1 MCGIT
6 GFWGF
11 RGADLV
17 PQAFQRFND
26 SLAHRGPDGAGVE
39 HFADVGL
46 YLGHRRLAI
55 LDLTEQGRQPMAY
68 ANDRYWLTFNGE
80 IYNFLELREELIG
93 LGHSFRSASD
103 SEVILAAYA
112 QWGEACQHRFNGM
125 WAFAIWDNLRRELFL
140 SRDRFGVKPLH
151 YSSHGGRFI
160 FASELKAFLALPW
173 CEGSLDEVLLAET
186 LHNINGTEDAE
197 ATLLPQVV
205 HLRAGHSLRVRQD
218 GAVEARQW
226 WNTLD
231 HLNPAPATFVAQTD
245 EFRSTF
251 FDACRLRLRSDVSV
265 ATSLSGGLDSSAVAA
280 TLATLMKGKQ
290 GERVPSEWQ
299 RAFVACFPGTNLDES
314 HYARTVIEAFGLA
327 PHYYDVNETEALRHL
342 EEVVFAYEGLYW
354 VPLIGP
360 WAIYREMRQAGV
372 VVSLDGHGADEL
384 IGGYH
389 FFIERELETL
399 LTGQFRYGRYRDLKQ
414 TLRGLVGGSADRL
427 NVGLAGDLRM
437 MARHFLGQGRLS
449 RLQREIRSRI
459 TGVGNRVF
467 GGGKPSDSGNGND
480 LLLQPFEGVR
490 RLYAEDADPR
500 YRDMTPLGRMLY
512 VWFHHSVLPTLLRNY
527 DRASMAHGVEVR
539 MPFMDWRLVTQA
551 FSLPDESKIGGGYTK
566 RILREAM
573 SGILPDSIRLR
584 TNKIGFTSPL
594 DAWMRGSLREW
605 VMDSIASRDFQQS
618 NVWRGAAVRRAAERA
633 MAGHGGFSG
642 VWPILNAHLL
652 QRKFR
657 EAAHKQEL
665 SA

>member
-1 MCGIT
+1 MCGISGIWSFEAGIAAST
-6 GFWGF
+6 
-11 RGADLV
+11 
-17 PQAFQRFND
+17 FQRFND

-39 HFADVGL
+39 HFSESSL

-55 LDLTEQGRQPMAY
+55 LDLTSQGRQPMAY
-68 ANDRYWLTFNGE
+68 ANGRYWLTFNGE
-80 IYNFLELREELIG
+80 IYNFIELREELIG
-93 LGHSFRSASD
+93 LGHSFRSSSD
-103 SEVILAAYA
+103 SEVILAAFA

-125 WAFAIWDNLRRELFL
+125 WAFAIWDHHRRELFL

-151 YSSHGGRFI
+151 YSSHGGRFV

-173 CEGSLDEVLLAET
+173 CEGSLDEALLAET

-197 ATLLPQVV
+197 ATLLPHVV
-205 HLRAGHSLRVRQD
+205 HLRAGHSLRVQQD
-218 GAVEARQW
+218 GKVEVRQW

-231 HLNPAPATFVAQTD
+231 HLSPAPAAFAAQVE
-245 EFRSTF
+245 EFRGTF
-251 FDACRLRLRSDVSV
+251 FDSCRLRLRSDVPV

-280 TLATLMKGKQ
+280 TLATIMKGRH
-290 GERVPSEWQ
+290 GERTPADWQ
-299 RAFVACFPGTNLDES
+299 RAFVACFPGTNLDEE
-314 HYARTVIEAFGLA
+314 HYARTVIEAFGLV
-327 PHYYDVNETEALRHL
+327 PHYHAVDEAEALRHL

-354 VPLIGP
+354 VPLTGP

-389 FFIERELETL
+389 FFIERELEAL
-399 LTGQFRYGRYRDLKQ
+399 LTGQFRYRRYRDLKQ
-414 TLRGLVGGSADRL
+414 TLRGLAGGSADRL
-427 NVGLAGDLRM
+427 NVGVAGDLRLL
-437 MARHFLGQGRLS
+437 ARHFLGHGWPS
-449 RLQREIRSRI
+449 RLRQAFKALIAR
-459 TGVGNRVF
+459 TGHTPYGALNNNHDAIDY
-467 GGGKPSDSGNGND
+467 GP
-480 LLLQPFEGVR
+480 LLNPFTGTP
-490 RLYAEDADPR
+490 RLYAEDADLR
-500 YRDMTPLGRMLY
+500 YRDMTPLARMLY

-539 MPFMDWRLVTQA
+539 MPFMDWRLVTRA
-551 FSLPDESKIGGGYTK
+551 FSLPDDSKIGAGYTK

-618 NVWRGAAVRRAAERA
+618 AVWRGASVRGAAERA
-633 MAGHGGFSG
+633 MAGRGSFSG
-642 VWPILNAHLL
+642 IWPILNAHLL
-652 QRKFR
+652 QHKFR
-657 EAAHKQEL
+657 EAAHKQNV